1 MTPSNATSGPARLLL
16 LAVGLAASV
25 ACQGASTQA
34 TAPPNASVTVGNPN
48 RPVTLTE
55 SGSSLV
61 LPYLQKMVAPLHAD
75 YPAIA
80 LAPAGGGSGKGVS
93 DAISGAVVMGG
104 SDAYLSDGQ
113 AAQNPDLVDVPIA
126 VSAQAVNYNLPGVDD
141 LRLSGDV
148 IARMYEG
155 RISAWNDPAIAK
167 LNPGV
172 SLPSTPIVPVRRSD
186 VSGDTFLFTAFLTAA
201 NTDWRDGPAYSTT
214 VTWPSVQGERT
225 ATGNPAMVQVCAQT
239 PGCIAYVGISA
250 EAAAAT
256 AKLGEARLQNRAGQ
270 FLQPTPA
277 TITAAKDVA
286 GSAPIPADLRVSLI
300 DEDGAQSYP
309 IVNYEYLMVRSQQPD
324 ADTALAVRTFLAWA
338 IDAGKGSSP
347 ANLRTVGFVA
357 LPTTVLPW
365 VRAAIA
371 RVTA

>member
-1 MTPSNATSGPARLLL
+1 MGPTTSARGPGWLPLV
-16 LAVGLAASV
+16 AVALVAAV
-25 ACQGASTQA
+25 ACQGSSAQNTP
-34 TAPPNASVTVGNPN
+34 PPNVSVAVGNPG
-48 RPVTLTE
+48 RAVTLTE

-61 LPYLQKMVAPLHAD
+61 LPYLQRMVAPFHSD
-75 YPAIA
+75 YPNVT
-80 LAPAGGGSGKGVS
+80 LAPAGGGSGKGVN

-113 AAQNPDLVDVPIA
+113 AAQNPDLLDIPIA
-126 VSAQAVNYNLPGVDD
+126 TSAQAINYNLPGVDD

-148 IARMYEG
+148 IARIYEG
-155 RISAWNDPAIAK
+155 RIGAWNDPAIAR

-172 SLPSTPIVPVRRSD
+172 SLPSTAIVPVRRSD
-186 VSGDTFLFTAFLTAA
+186 ASGDTFLFTAFLTATNA
-201 NTDWRDGPAYSTT
+201 DWRDGPAYSTT

-225 ATGNPAMVQVCAQT
+225 VTGNPAMVQVCGQT

-250 EAAAAT
+250 EAAATT
-256 AKLGEARLQNRAGQ
+256 ARLGEARLQNRAGQ

-286 GSAPIPADLRVSLI
+286 GSASIPTDLRESLI

-338 IDAGKGSSP
+338 VDGGKGGSP

-357 LPTTVLPW
+357 LPTTILPW

-371 RVTA
+371 RVTS

>member
-1 MTPSNATSGPARLLL
+1 MAPSNAAIRPATLLL
-16 LAVGLAASV
+16 LVVVLAASV
-25 ACQGASTQA
+25 ACEGGSSQV
-34 TAPPNASVTVGNPN
+34 APPPNVSVTVGNPN
-48 RPVTLTE
+48 RPVTLSE

-75 YPAIA
+75 YPAIS

-104 SDAYLSDGQ
+104 SDAFLSDGQ
-113 AAQNPDLVDVPIA
+113 AAQNPDLLDIPIA
-126 VSAQAVNYNLPGVDD
+126 VSAQAINYNLPGVND

-148 IARMYEG
+148 IARIYEG
-155 RISAWNDPAIAK
+155 RIGTWNDPAIAK
-167 LNPGV
+167 LNPDV
-172 SLPSTPIVPVRRSD
+172 SLPPTPIAPVHRSD
-186 VSGDTFLFTAFLTAA
+186 ASGDTFLFTAFLTAA

-214 VTWPSVQGERT
+214 VTWPSVQGART
-225 ATGNPAMVQVCAQT
+225 ATGNPAMVQVCSQT

-250 EAAAAT
+250 EAAATT

-270 FLQPTPA
+270 FLEPTPA

-286 GSAPIPADLRVSLI
+286 GQAPIPADLRVSLI
-300 DEDGAQSYP
+300 DEEGAQSYP

-324 ADTALAVRTFLAWA
+324 ANTALAVRTFLAWA
-338 IDAGKGSSP
+338 IDAGRGSSP
-347 ANLRTVGFVA
+347 ANLGTVGFVA
-357 LPTTVLPW
+357 LPTTVVPW

-371 RVTA
+371 KVKS